1 MDLLLE
7 AQLQCFKWLWN
18 TLLMGEQAQ
27 NQEENRNLL
36 SDILTPAH
44 KVLFFNAGV
53 LAGVKK
59 SPVKLPWHLINIST
73 KIHPPFTDT
82 VVARDKMGILQ
93 TCQRKSFFPGLGS
106 SAMKCCVSTV
116 IYKYQM
122 LPFTELRFLT
132 FSSLIYRIDTCFR
145 YFAPVFHYQLIYP
158 GQPWQVSA
166 EPHSLSRICKF
177 RSICITLMNL

>member
-18 TLLMGEQAQ
+18 MLLMGEQAQ

-36 SDILTPAH
+36 SDIPTPAN
-44 KVLFFNAGV
+44 KVLFFSAGI

-59 SPVKLPWHLINIST
+59 SLVKLPWHLINIST
-73 KIHPPFTDT
+73 KNHPPFADT
-82 VVARDKMGILQ
+82 VVQGTKWGFYKPVKGNLLPELD
-93 TCQRKSFFPGLGS
+93 TPV
-106 SAMKCCVSTV
+106 MKCRVSTV

-122 LPFTELRFLT
+122 LPITELGFLP
-132 FSSLIYRIDTCFR
+132 FSSLIYIIDTCFSV
-145 YFAPVFHYQLIYP
+145 FAPVFHYQLIYP

-166 EPHSLSRICKF
+166 EPHSLSRIWKF
-177 RSICITLMNL
+177 RSVRITLTNL